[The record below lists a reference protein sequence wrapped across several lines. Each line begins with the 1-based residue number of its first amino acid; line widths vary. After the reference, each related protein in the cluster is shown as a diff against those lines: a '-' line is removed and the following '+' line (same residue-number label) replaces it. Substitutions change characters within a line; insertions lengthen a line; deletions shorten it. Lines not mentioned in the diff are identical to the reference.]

1 MKNFNRNLK
10 YFAAS
15 VPVMLAAG
23 SAHAAIAVPAAF
35 DTTMAELQ
43 TAGLAL
49 ADKVWPYMLAILG
62 AFILLRLG
70 KRFVNKIG

>member
-1 MKNFNRNLK
+1 MKNFKRNLK
-10 YFAAS
+10 YFAVS
-15 VPVMLAAG
+15 VPVMLATGA
-23 SAHAAIAVPAAF
+23 AHAAIEVPASF

-43 TAGLAL
+43 TAGLDL
-49 ADKVWPYMLAILG
+49 ADKVWPYMLAILA